1 MEGKKLSALIDYD
14 FIVNT
19 EFGLIRFIRE
29 FFQDEDVFDLNVLNK
44 SDREILSLLYSRTH
58 YNPLSIIMKKIMKTD
73 EEHEKYMK
81 MVYDGY
87 FNEYKKEII
96 EASVTSESILN
107 FVRLMLGSKVN
118 NTSICIK
125 DDIEQSNIKACFGKC
140 NTVKISD
147 IPYIKSFDVFYVK
160 DYKFFTDN
168 NLKLNGKNLYFTNR
182 KYNLLFLKNN
192 PSYFH
197 NDGIT
202 IMGKYHIKGE
212 NING

>member
-29 FFQDEDVFDLNVLNK
+29 FYQDEDVFDLNVLNK

-96 EASVTSESILN
+96 GASTTS
-107 FVRLMLGSKVN
+107 
-118 NTSICIK
+118 TSIVNFIK
-125 DDIEQSNIKACFGKC
+125 MMLASSVSNVSICVRDDIEEDNIKAYFKRC
-140 NTVKISD
+140 NTIRRNNVS
-147 IPYIKSFDVFYVK
+147 YIKTFDVFYVK

-168 NLKLNGKNLYFTNR
+168 EYRPKGKNIYLTNR
-182 KYNLLFLKNN
+182 KYNLLFLQNGNN
-192 PSYFH
+192 YFY
-197 NDGIT
+197 NNSVT
-202 IMGKYHIKGE
+202 IVGKYHYKGE
-212 NING
+212 KTNG